1 MGTTDPSSRGKVHK
15 GGLLLKILDSAPYY
29 SRSRVAT
36 RRTKA
41 APVAVV
47 PADVGPATTAKLQDP
62 DDVKYYRSDEPLR
75 MAIEHFNRGHY
86 GIAERYFRDAT
97 EKAPKD
103 PTAWIGLAAA
113 YDRLARFDLADRAY
127 VFAIRLVGET
137 TEILNN
143 QGYSYMLR
151 GDLVNARRK
160 FLKAYE
166 REPDN
171 PTIANNLQLLN
182 SSSRFHSAD
191 SCAIRMT
198 FSAPL
203 SRVVLVITM
212 LPRVL

>member
-1 MGTTDPSSRGKVHK
+1 MGTTDPSIRGKVHK
-15 GGLLLKILDSAPYY
+15 GGLLLKIFGFGALLLA
-29 SRSRVAT
+29 VAGCNAT
-36 RRTKA
+36 SCSTANCEA

-62 DDVKYYRSDEPLR
+62 DDVTYYRSDEPLR
-75 MAIEHFNRGHY
+75 MGIEHFNRGHY

-113 YDRLARFDLADRAY
+113 YDRIGRFDLADRAY
-127 VFAIRLVGET
+127 TYAIRLVGET

-151 GDLVNARRK
+151 GDLINARRK
-160 FLKAYE
+160 FMQAYE
-166 REPDN
+166 REPGN

-182 SSSRFHSAD
+182 SSSGFIQRS
-191 SCAIRMT
+191 
-198 FSAPL
+198 P
-203 SRVVLVITM
+203 VQ
-212 LPRVL
+212 

>member
-1 MGTTDPSSRGKVHK
+1 MGTADPSSRGRVHNR
-15 GGLLLKILDSAPYY
+15 GFILKIFGFLALFLA
-29 SRSRVAT
+29 VAGCNAT
-36 RRTKA
+36 TCSTANCEA

-75 MAIEHFNRGHY
+75 MGIEHFNRGHY

-113 YDRLARFDLADRAY
+113 YDRIARFDLADRAY
-127 VFAIRLVGET
+127 VYAIRLVGET

-166 REPDN
+166 REPGN

-182 SSSRFHSAD
+182 SSSRF
-191 SCAIRMT
+191 IQR
-198 FSAPL
+198 APAQ
-203 SRVVLVITM
+203 
-212 LPRVL
+212 

>member
-1 MGTTDPSSRGKVHK
+1 MAAADSSSRGTVHK
-15 GGLLLKILDSAPYY
+15 RGLLLKIFGFGALLLT
-29 SRSRVAT
+29 VAGCNAMT
-36 RRTKA
+36 CLTGNCEA

-47 PADVGPATTAKLQDP
+47 PADVGPATTAQLQDP

-113 YDRLARFDLADRAY
+113 YDRIGRFDLADRAY
-127 VFAIRLVGET
+127 VHAIRLVGET

-166 REPDN
+166 REPYN

-182 SSSRFHSAD
+182 SSAGFIQR
-191 SCAIRMT
+191 
-198 FSAPL
+198 AP
-203 SRVVLVITM
+203 VQ
-212 LPRVL
+212 

>member
-1 MGTTDPSSRGKVHK
+1 MGTAYPSSRGKVHNR
-15 GGLLLKILDSAPYY
+15 GLLLKIFGFGALLLA
-29 SRSRVAT
+29 VAGCNAT
-36 RRTKA
+36 TCSTANCEA

-103 PTAWIGLAAA
+103 PAAWIGLAAA

-143 QGYSYMLR
+143 QSYSYMLR

-166 REPDN
+166 REPGN

-182 SSSRFHSAD
+182 SSSRF
-191 SCAIRMT
+191 IQR
-198 FSAPL
+198 APAQ
-203 SRVVLVITM
+203 
-212 LPRVL
+212 

>member
-1 MGTTDPSSRGKVHK
+1 MGTADSSSRGKVHNR
-15 GGLLLKILDSAPYY
+15 GLLLKIFGLGALLLA
-29 SRSRVAT
+29 VAGCNAT
-36 RRTKA
+36 TCSTANCEA
-41 APVAVV
+41 APVAVAA
-47 PADVGPATTAKLQDP
+47 ADVGPATTAKLQDP

-166 REPDN
+166 REPGN

-182 SSSRFHSAD
+182 SSSRF
-191 SCAIRMT
+191 IQR
-198 FSAPL
+198 APAQ
-203 SRVVLVITM
+203 
-212 LPRVL
+212 